1 MDESKEYTGELIHII
16 VEVPIDTVTCSFT
29 VKRLVDGKLEEA
41 HMDMTAEAFR
51 QARQDFLD
59 NVDAGDEYDAV
70 YMLTDEGLAYLEQ
83 KEKAE
88 ENDDRP

>member
-16 VEVPIDTVTCSFT
+16 VEVPIDTVACGFT
-29 VKRLVDGKLEEA
+29 VKRLVNGKLEEA

-59 NVDAGDEYDAV
+59 NVEGGDEYDAV

-83 KEKAE
+83 KEKGE
-88 ENDDRP
+88 K